1 MATKRYIANA
11 DTTITNAY
19 QADLTTRGTGS
30 NMGLS
35 DSLEVFSIYGQT
47 ISGSNAT
54 KTTELSRILVN
65 FPVTEI
71 ATDRTNEDI
80 PASGSVSFYLRMFN
94 AEHPFTVPRNF
105 TLSASAITSD
115 WEEGHGLDMEGY
127 KDLTYDDTGANWMNA
142 NGDLAAAT
150 LVDAIDISGHAAG
163 DKFTMT
169 VPVAAGGDNVARTFL
184 FDTTD
189 NINGN
194 SAAQT
199 FGFSRQTVDD
209 DTELRNAV
217 INAINGDAD
226 DNAKFGDAD
235 IGAGSTLAAGTLG
248 LTAAAGTGNSK
259 ITLTMD
265 DKGTGGN
272 VANVLA
278 AVTNFAEGSKLLIT
292 TFVGGSGHW
301 TRPGGDFDVSG
312 EPSSFQQ
319 TFTNGIEDL
328 EMDITTLVEQWLN
341 SSGNVLSDKSS
352 ARYGLG
358 IYLTSSQEAYY
369 IDTDIVDGDYG
380 ILKNPTGS
388 TNSYYTKK
396 FFARGSEYFFKRPI
410 IEARWDSSKKDNRG
424 NFYLSSSLAS
434 TENLNTLYLYNY
446 VRGQLKNIPDLGG
459 PGSDH
464 VDSDETL
471 SDVTRT
477 KLDVRIFSGSLPAD
491 AITLP
496 IGGGVTV
503 DGAYVV
509 TASYVSTGIY
519 SASFAYTGSETTI
532 YDVWSTGSGGMRGTG
547 ASYKEFHTGSAITV
561 KNINSYEYNPN
572 DTYVSSITNLKS
584 IYSNKETARFR
595 LFARKKDWTPTI
607 YTKATTEANAEIV
620 EDAYYK
626 VFRVYDDLNVVEY
639 GTGSLNHTRAS
650 YDISGSYFD
659 LDMSMLEAD
668 YMYGIKIIYYLN
680 GKYAE
685 QPEIFKFRVEKDL
698 TDIE

>member
-142 NGDLAAAT
+142 A
-150 LVDAIDISGHAAG
+150 
-163 DKFTMT
+163 
-169 VPVAAGGDNVARTFL
+169 
-184 FDTTD
+184 
-189 NINGN
+189 
-194 SAAQT
+194 
-199 FGFSRQTVDD
+199 
-209 DTELRNAV
+209 
-217 INAINGDAD
+217 
-226 DNAKFGDAD
+226 
-235 IGAGSTLAAGTLG
+235 AGST
-248 LTAAAGTGNSK
+248 
-259 ITLTMD
+259 
-265 DKGTGGN
+265 
-272 VANVLA
+272 
-278 AVTNFAEGSKLLIT
+278 
-292 TFVGGSGHW
+292 W